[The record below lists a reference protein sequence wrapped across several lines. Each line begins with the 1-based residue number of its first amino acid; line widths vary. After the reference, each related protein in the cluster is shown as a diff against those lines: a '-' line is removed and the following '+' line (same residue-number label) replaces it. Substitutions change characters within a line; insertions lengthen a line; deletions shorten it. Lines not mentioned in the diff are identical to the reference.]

1 MEKIRPPSPELDSS
15 FKAGMRLAVGVGHTI
30 TCFMMVC
37 VALGFV
43 FAARRLSPNWNGFYL
58 VGLAL
63 FVSIES
69 ILARKRVVDLDDK
82 EKIFF
87 RIAEGV
93 ALAVLVKVSQY
104 IVHGP
109 AQLIEDIPLWQ
120 NRFMESFFT
129 REYVFVLVVLL
140 LIWWASAA
148 HAAEIEELF
157 EREVEADWDD
167 LGKVQNALRDIRNR
181 ISARAFIIG
190 ALLVGLAV
198 ISRLES
204 SLTFLEPGN
213 PSTRGNFLPV
223 VTVMAYFALALALL
237 TQTQFVLLRARWIY
251 QRLTVSPNLARNWMK
266 YGLMFFVILALVVT
280 FLPTDYS
287 LGLFD
292 TLRVAFNYLT
302 QVVTFLL
309 VILMI
314 PFALCL
320 RLFPSGGKPSGDI
333 PGGTMG
339 TFPAATPGQAPE
351 WWDFIKSLAFWVLFI
366 GIIFFALRYYLMQ
379 NTALWKAIQNF
390 PLTRW
395 ISTAWERL
403 RNWIKGANKQ
413 VSALVSAGIK
423 RLRAQRALLPANLLR
438 KITNLSRMSAREKII
453 YFYMNLVQLGGTRGL
468 ERRTSQ
474 TPYKYQQQLVQNL
487 PELEEDLSGLTET
500 FLDARY
506 SDHPVEEP
514 AATQASSL
522 WEHIKAVLRAW
533 KDPN

>member
-1 MEKIRPPSPELDSS
+1 MEKIKPPSAELDGSY
-15 FKAGMRLAVGVGHTI
+15 KAGMNLAVGVGHTI
-30 TCFMMVC
+30 TCLMMVC
-37 VALGFV
+37 VGVGFV
-43 FAARRLSPNWNGFYL
+43 FAARRLSPSWNGFYL
-58 VGLAL
+58 VGLVL
-63 FVSIES
+63 LVSIES
-69 ILARKRVVDLDDK
+69 IIARKRVADLDDK
-82 EKIFF
+82 EKILF

-93 ALAVLVKVSQY
+93 ALAVLVKVTQY
-104 IVHGP
+104 LVHGP

-120 NRFMESFFT
+120 SKFLESFFT

-140 LIWWASAA
+140 LTWWASAA

-157 EREVEADWDD
+157 EREEEADWDD

-181 ISARAFIIG
+181 ISARAFMIG
-190 ALLVGLAV
+190 AMLVGLAV

-213 PSTRGNFLPV
+213 PGTRGNFLPV
-223 VTVMAYFALALALL
+223 VNVMGYFALALALL
-237 TQTQFVLLRARWIY
+237 TQTQFVLLRSRWIH

-266 YGLMFFVILALVVT
+266 YGLVFFVILSVAVT

-287 LGLFD
+287 MGLFD
-292 TLRVAFNYLT
+292 TLRAAFGYLT
-302 QVVTFLL
+302 QAVTFLL

-320 RLFPSGGKPSGDI
+320 RLLPSGGESSVNT
-333 PGGTMG
+333 PGGAIG
-339 TFPAATPGQAPE
+339 TFPAATPGQAPA
-351 WWDFIKSLAFWVLFI
+351 WWEFIKSLAFWILFI

-395 ISTAWERL
+395 VSTAWERL
-403 RNWIKGANKQ
+403 RSWIKGANKQ
-413 VSALVSAGIK
+413 VSALVSSGIK
-423 RLRAQRALLPANLLR
+423 RLRAQRVLLPANPLR

-453 YFYMNLVQLGGTRGL
+453 YYYMNLVQLGGTRGL

-474 TPYKYQQQLVQNL
+474 TPYKYQQQLIQAV

-506 SDHPVEEP
+506 SQHPVEELT
-514 AATQASSL
+514 AQQASSL
-522 WEHIKAVLRAW
+522 WERIKAVLRAW